1 MKDDGLRQRFLQ
13 ENSGKEIT
21 LNEVVNAT
29 CNKTG
34 HLAVCQPVPIQLQI
48 LVKDELGKMIN
59 VGVIEEAIGPTEWC
73 SPMVVAMKANGKVS
87 ICSDMT
93 RLNKA
98 MRREIHPMATVE
110 TSLAII
116 SGKIFSK
123 LDANSGLWQIPLLEE
138 SWIVTTF

>member
-1 MKDDGLRQRFLQ
+1 
-13 ENSGKEIT
+13 
-21 LNEVVNAT
+21 
-29 CNKTG
+29 
-34 HLAVCQPVPIQLQI
+34 
-48 LVKDELGKMIN
+48 
-59 VGVIEEAIGPTEWC
+59 
-73 SPMVVAMKANGKVS
+73 MVVAMKANGKVS